1 MRITLELEAEAA
13 RALQRPTTVQPLPAA
28 AAELR
33 QLAATLGLDL
43 RPLHPGVADPRL
55 ATYFFADVA
64 DVGALD
70 QLRSC
75 TAVVA
80 AYAKPAEAAPR

>member
-1 MRITLELEAEAA
+1 MRITLELDAEAA
-13 RALQRPTTVQPLPAA
+13 RALQRPATVQPLPAGV
-28 AAELR
+28 AELR
-33 QLAATLGLDL
+33 QLAATLALDL
-43 RPLHPGVADPRL
+43 QPLHPGVADPRL

-64 DVGALD
+64 DVAALD
-70 QLRSC
+70 RLRSC

>member
-55 ATYFFADVA
+55 APYFFADVA
-64 DVGALD
+64 DVAALD
-70 QLRSC
+70 RLRSC

>member
-33 QLAATLGLDL
+33 QLVATLGLDL

-55 ATYFFADVA
+55 ATYFFVDVA
-64 DVGALD
+64 DGAALD
-70 QLRSC
+70 RLRSC
-75 TAVVA
+75 IAVIA